1 MPLSAKRFVS
11 SPVIMSQNKAGTCTR
26 AAKASSQIIPYW
38 FSTFP
43 LKSRLLVTDKISLD
57 LLFVALGNLPTKPLR
72 DCLLIQ
78 FVPRDG

>member
-11 SPVIMSQNKAGTCTR
+11 SAVSMSQNKAGTC
-26 AAKASSQIIPYW
+26 
-38 FSTFP
+38 P
-43 LKSRLLVTDKISLD
+43 LKSRLPVTDKISLG

-72 DCLLIQ
+72 NCLLIQ